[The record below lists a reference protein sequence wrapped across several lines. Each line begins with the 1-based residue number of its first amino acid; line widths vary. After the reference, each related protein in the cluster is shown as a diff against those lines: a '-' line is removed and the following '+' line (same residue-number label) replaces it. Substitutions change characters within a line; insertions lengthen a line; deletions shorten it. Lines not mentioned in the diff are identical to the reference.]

1 MSYSL
6 GVWEARKKCI
16 LGDIRQVREGE
27 RASRAGTCKRLLG
40 TELASGHAVL

>member
-16 LGDIRQVREGE
+16 LGDIRQVEGE
-27 RASRAGTCKRLLG
+27 RTSRAGTCKRLLG
-40 TELASGHAVL
+40 TELASAHAVL